1 MVKKKCI
8 LFICGI
14 LINNKSPFESLFNN
28 VIKPN
33 SNNFYFQLIVNT
45 SYKYKKTSKWDDS
58 KIVEYDKYSY
68 EKRLSYY
75 ELINIQYH

>member
-8 LFICGI
+8 LFICGL

-33 SNNFYFQLIVNT
+33 SNNFDFQLIINT
-45 SYKYKKTSKWDDS
+45 SYKYKKTSKWNDN
-58 KIVEYDKYSY
+58 KIIEYDKYSY
-68 EKRLSYY
+68 EKRLI
-75 ELINIQYH
+75 ELQLALK